1 METPHLD
8 RYNKEGNGIKKGI
21 TLILPHLNI
30 SEEKPGEIARTLRL
44 VLTSTTSPVGLYM
57 PHLLTI
63 RDVIRDK
70 RDDILQLLVEL
81 PCISK
86 EGDKK

>member
-1 METPHLD
+1 MKTPHLD
-8 RYNKEGNGIKKGI
+8 KYYEEGNGIKKAI
-21 TLILPHLNI
+21 QTILPHLNI
-30 SEEKPGEIARTLRL
+30 AEEKPGEIARTLRL
-44 VLTSTTSPVGLYM
+44 VLTSTTSPVGLYV

-63 RDVIRDK
+63 RDVIRNK
-70 RDDILQLLVEL
+70 RDIILKLLTEL